1 MSTLHDYPAYG
12 RLDGQLLGASASV
25 LSWSDGRELLDLYG
39 GHCVNALGAG
49 DPQLGA
55 ALARQ
60 WEQLSFATN
69 LVDHP
74 GRQAFFDAW
83 QPLMPSGDWQ
93 VFASNSGA
101 EANENLLKMALA
113 ATGRDTVACFH
124 GGFHGRTA
132 AAAAVSDGK
141 SGFPGAPFE
150 VRRLP
155 WGSVDGID
163 ASVGAVIL
171 EPIQSLGGVVDPPPG
186 FLADLRA
193 SCDAAGAWLLFDEV
207 QTGPG
212 RLGTPWA
219 SQHFGV
225 TPDAFSTA
233 KGCAG
238 GFPLGLSFVQA
249 QAAEAV
255 PSGLCGSTFGGAPL
269 ALAAA
274 AHVAQR
280 LAHPSFLPHVQKLGK
295 RLHGLAGTGP
305 VIGVRGTG
313 LLIGLELA
321 EGLTAKQARDGLL
334 EQGILTGTCWDP
346 QVLRL
351 SPPLT
356 LPGSAVGQLAQA
368 LTSLPYPSPLVS

>member
-1 MSTLHDYPAYG
+1 MPTLSDFPAYS
-12 RLDGQLLGASASV
+12 RLDGQLLGAQASV
-25 LSWSDGRELLDLYG
+25 LAWSDGRELLDLYG

-49 DPQLGA
+49 DLQLGA
-55 ALARQ
+55 TLARQ

-74 GRQAFFDAW
+74 GRQAFLDAW
-83 QPLMPSGDWQ
+83 APLMPAGDWQ

-101 EANENLLKMALA
+101 EANENLLKMALG
-113 ATGRDTVACFH
+113 ATGRDTVVCFEDA
-124 GGFHGRTA
+124 FHGRTA
-132 AAAAVSDGK
+132 AAAAVSQGAA
-141 SGFPGAPFE
+141 GFPQAPFH

-155 WGSVDGID
+155 WGETAGID

-171 EPIQSLGGVVDPPPG
+171 EPIQSLGGVIDPPAG

-193 SCDAAGAWLLFDEV
+193 ACEASGAWLLFDEV

-225 TPDAFSTA
+225 TPTAFSTA

-238 GFPLGLSFVQA
+238 GFPLGLSFVQ
-249 QAAEAV
+249 QEAAKQV
-255 PSGLCGSTFGGAPL
+255 PAGLCGSTFGGAPL

-280 LAHPSFLPHVQKLGK
+280 LAQPGVLDHVQKLGK
-295 RLHGLAGTGP
+295 SLHGLVGTGP
-305 VIGVRGTG
+305 VVGVRGAG

-321 EGLTAKQARDGLL
+321 PGLSAKQARDGLL
-334 EQGILTGTCWDP
+334 AHGVLTGTCWDP

-368 LTSLPYPSPLVS
+368 LTALPYPSPLAS